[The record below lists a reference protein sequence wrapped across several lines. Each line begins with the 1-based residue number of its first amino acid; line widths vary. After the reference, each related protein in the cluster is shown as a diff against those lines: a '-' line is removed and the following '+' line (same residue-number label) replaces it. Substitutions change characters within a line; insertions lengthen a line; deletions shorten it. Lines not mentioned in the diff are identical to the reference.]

1 MNLLILEDNTKDM
14 ERLIRQ
20 IEAWK
25 KETGHE
31 VYIQKE
37 TAIQKDSYA
46 MRGLLDIDAAML
58 DVETPGIDGM
68 SFAKHLRK
76 YNSRIDIAF
85 ISNRSECLLA
95 SQDVYACSIIVKPTN
110 MKKIFD
116 LLDFWWER
124 SSYAKGRAILTL
136 QRGAYA
142 VDKYYTDDILYAQ
155 ALSHAVEIVTCSGRQ
170 RYNTTLQ
177 SIMKRLPQGEFCR
190 CQRSIVVNVRKI
202 KGLQDKKAK
211 EIQLTNGETLR
222 VGPKYIDDVRAVLV
236 ALV

>member
-31 VYIQKE
+31 VYIQKV

-58 DVETPGIDGM
+58 DDETPGIDGM
-68 SFAKHLRK
+68 TFAEHLRK
-76 YNSRIDIAF
+76 DNSRIEIAF

-116 LLDFWWER
+116 LLNFWWER

-136 QRGAYA
+136 QRGAY
-142 VDKYYTDDILYAQ
+142 
-155 ALSHAVEIVTCSGRQ
+155 AVEIVTCSGRQ

>member
-68 SFAKHLRK
+68 TFA
-76 YNSRIDIAF
+76 
-85 ISNRSECLLA
+85 
-95 SQDVYACSIIVKPTN
+95 
-110 MKKIFD
+110 
-116 LLDFWWER
+116 
-124 SSYAKGRAILTL
+124 
-136 QRGAYA
+136 
-142 VDKYYTDDILYAQ
+142 
-155 ALSHAVEIVTCSGRQ
+155 
-170 RYNTTLQ
+170 
-177 SIMKRLPQGEFCR
+177 
-190 CQRSIVVNVRKI
+190 
-202 KGLQDKKAK
+202 
-211 EIQLTNGETLR
+211 
-222 VGPKYIDDVRAVLV
+222 
-236 ALV
+236 

>member
-68 SFAKHLRK
+68 TFAKHLRK

-85 ISNRSECLLA
+85 I
-95 SQDVYACSIIVKPTN
+95 YACSIIVKPTN